1 MGIFQSSNME
11 LKALTKQELHERT
24 QQFCDLYHSCFND
37 KIDATIIEQRYLQNP
52 VGDLCMYVAMED
64 DRIVANYSVSPA
76 LLQIGDKQIKC
87 ALSLNT
93 MTHPDFIGKGLFV
106 ELAKRLYGELK
117 QQGYGMVYGFPNYI
131 SNRTFCT
138 KLGWKDIYEI
148 PTLELVVEKELPFN
162 SSNIVASSSFDVQT
176 ETDVQLTVA
185 KYEAY
190 LNWRYKNKP
199 YTEYNMV
206 KTANGSWMVYKRYQN
221 MINIVELHPENVEDL
236 TDLIGYVSS
245 VVKELGLEKMTVWS
259 DINSWIHLV
268 LEKLGFRNRYP
279 ITYFG
284 ACDLNM
290 PKELDIGDFRNWN
303 IQMGDDNVY

>member
-1 MGIFQSSNME
+1 ME
-11 LKALTKQELHERT
+11 LKLLTKEELHERT

-37 KIDATIIEQRYLQNP
+37 KIDANIIEQRYLQNP
-52 VGDLCMYVAMED
+52 VGDLCMYVALED

-76 LLQIGDKQIKC
+76 HLQLGDKHIKC

-93 MTHPDFIGKGLFV
+93 MTHPDFVGKGLFV
-106 ELAKRLYGELK
+106 ELAKRLYEELK
-117 QQGYGMVYGFPNYI
+117 QQGYRMVYGFPNYI

-148 PTLELVVEKELPFN
+148 PTLELVVVKELSHNP
-162 SSNIVASSSFDVQT
+162 SNIISCSTFDVPQDT
-176 ETDVQLTVA
+176 TNRLAVVKSVD
-185 KYEAY
+185 Y

-199 YTEYNMV
+199 YTDYYLV
-206 KTANGSWMVYKRYQN
+206 KTTNGGWMVYKRYQN
-221 MINIVELHPENVEDL
+221 MINIVELHPQCIEDL
-236 TDLIGYVSS
+236 SDMIGYVSS
-245 VVKELGLEKMTVWS
+245 LVLGLGLEKMTVWS
-259 DINSWIHLV
+259 GTNSWEHLC
-268 LEKLGFRNRYP
+268 LEKYGFRNRYP

-290 PKELDIGDFRNWN
+290 PKGIDIWDFRNWS

>member
-1 MGIFQSSNME
+1 ME
-11 LKALTKQELHERT
+11 LKALTKRELHDRT

-52 VGDLCMYVAMED
+52 VGDLCMYVALED

-76 LLQIGDKQIKC
+76 YIQHGDKQIKC

-93 MTHPDFIGKGLFV
+93 MTHPDFVGKGLFV
-106 ELAKRLYGELK
+106 QLAQRLYDELK

-148 PTLELVVEKELPFN
+148 PTLELVVEKELSYNPTN
-162 SSNIVASSSFDVQT
+162 VIPYSTFDVPQNT
-176 ETDVQLTVA
+176 ANRLAVA
-185 KYEAY
+185 KCEDY

-199 YTEYNMV
+199 YTDYNLV
-206 KTANGSWMVYKRYQN
+206 KTANGGWMVYKRYQN
-221 MINIVELHPENVEDL
+221 MINIVELHPQCIEDL
-236 TDLIGYVSS
+236 SDMIGYVSS
-245 VVKELGLEKMTVWS
+245 VVLGLGLEKMTVWS
-259 DINSWIHLV
+259 DANSWEHLC
-268 LEKLGFRNRYP
+268 LEKYGFRNRYP

-290 PKELDIGDFRNWN
+290 PKDLDIWDFRNWR

>member
-1 MGIFQSSNME
+1 ME

-37 KIDATIIEQRYLQNP
+37 KIDATTIEQRYLQNP

-64 DRIVANYSVSPA
+64 DRIVANYSVSPS

-93 MTHPDFIGKGLFV
+93 MTHPDFVGKGLFV
-106 ELAKRLYGELK
+106 ELAKRLYEELK

-148 PTLELVVEKELPFN
+148 PTLELVVEKEIPFN
-162 SSNIVASSSFDVQT
+162 SSNIVICSVFDVPQAPNG
-176 ETDVQLTVA
+176 QLRVA
-185 KYEAY
+185 KYETY

-199 YTEYNMV
+199 YAEYSMV
-206 KTANGSWMVYKRYQN
+206 KTTNGSWMIFKPYQN
-221 MINIVELHPENVEDL
+221 MINIVEFHPESVDDL
-236 TDLIGYVSS
+236 ADMIGYVTS
-245 VVKELGLEKMTVWS
+245 VVMNFGLEKMTVWS
-259 DINSWIHLV
+259 GANSWIHLC
-268 LEKLGFRNRYP
+268 LEKFGFRNRYP

-290 PKELDIGDFRNWN
+290 SKGVDIWDFRNWS